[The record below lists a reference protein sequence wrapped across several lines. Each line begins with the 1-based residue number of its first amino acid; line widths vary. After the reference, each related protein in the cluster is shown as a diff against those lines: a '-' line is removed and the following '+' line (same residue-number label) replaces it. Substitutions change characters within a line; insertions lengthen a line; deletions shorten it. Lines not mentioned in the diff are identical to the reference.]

1 MLKRLPVLIL
11 AALPLAAGAATESF
25 TMDPLHTSVSFVI
38 DHLGLSMI
46 HGRFNKYSG
55 KFSIDR
61 AAKTGGVDFTIETAS
76 VDTNDNDKGNR
87 PRSRDEHLR
96 SADFFNVA
104 EFPTMT
110 FKSTAVKFNGDTP
123 ATLEG
128 NLTLLGVTKPL
139 TLTIERF
146 KCGPRSGS
154 GKEGCG
160 GNATGKLK
168 RSDFGMKTGIPAVG
182 DEITLHIGFEAAKG

>member
-25 TMDPLHTSVSFVI
+25 TMDPLHTSASFVI

-87 PRSRDEHLR
+87 PRSRDERWTR
-96 SADFFNVA
+96 SRATDRR
-104 EFPTMT
+104 
-110 FKSTAVKFNGDTP
+110 STPWRVCTLGSIAG
-123 ATLEG
+123 ATCSVSSRLA
-128 NLTLLGVTKPL
+128 
-139 TLTIERF
+139 
-146 KCGPRSGS
+146 S
-154 GKEGCG
+154 
-160 GNATGKLK
+160 
-168 RSDFGMKTGIPAVG
+168 
-182 DEITLHIGFEAAKG
+182 